1 MTPLETRVLL
11 ALCSLVERLLSGVI
25 GFAARHS
32 VPAGTRWPLA
42 DAQISLLW
50 VMRSL
55 QEDRA
60 AMRAQRARGEP

>member
-11 ALCSLVERLLSGVI
+11 ALCGLVERLLSGVI

-32 VPAGTRWPLA
+32 VRSGTRSPLV

-50 VMRSL
+50 AMRSL
-55 QEDRA
+55 QEDLA
-60 AMRAQRARGEP
+60 AMRAQRASGE